1 MAQKNYE
8 LILVLSDKNAD
19 EKTHARD
26 EVESSLTKR
35 GAEVSQKEDWGAR
48 RLFHLAKKQDRGHY
62 FYYNFKAEPSA
73 IQQITGD
80 LRVNAGVIKSM
91 ITALNA

>member
-8 LILVLSDKNAD
+8 LVLVLSDKNAD

-26 EVESSLTKR
+26 EVEASLAKR
-35 GAEVSQKEDWGAR
+35 GAELAQKEDWGAR

-62 FYYNFKAEPSA
+62 FYYTFKSEPAVIS
-73 IQQITGD
+73 QINGD
-80 LRVNAGVIKSM
+80 LRVNSGVLKSM
-91 ITALNA
+91 ITALAE